1 MWIWKSDLKQWLK
14 TLENEKEK
22 YTSSISLNYVDG
34 KLYVLRGIL
43 NKKLF

>member
-1 MWIWKSDLKQWLK
+1 MEKWLK

-22 YTSSISLNYVDG
+22 YTTPISLNYVDG